1 MIAGLPRMK
10 NVLTSLI
17 SLRVSVRVSA
27 ADAAI
32 QKKIHWSGITTLISS
47 NEEMEDIIKIDK
59 SLQESGLLIKGFN
72 EIIKNE
78 TKEQKGGFLSI
89 LLGTLAARLFG
100 NALKVKPEEQ
110 ERTHLE
116 QARIFNAPYPLTNF
130 KIQKYYQNETK
141 FNGAYSRNNLSK
153 INDGTCIIN
162 LDEYE
167 SIETHSIAL
176 YVNAENVTYLDSFEV
191 EYIPKKLQNSLE
203 IKIL

>member
-1 MIAGLPRMK
+1 MFP
-10 NVLTSLI
+10 
-17 SLRVSVRVSA
+17 
-27 ADAAI
+27 
-32 QKKIHWSGITTLISS
+32 H
-47 NEEMEDIIKIDK
+47 
-59 SLQESGLLIKGFN
+59 
-72 EIIKNE
+72 
-78 TKEQKGGFLSI
+78 
-89 LLGTLAARLFG
+89 
-100 NALKVKPEEQ
+100 
-110 ERTHLE
+110 
-116 QARIFNAPYPLTNF
+116 PLTNF

-176 YVNAENVTYLDSFEV
+176 YVNAENVTYFDSFEV